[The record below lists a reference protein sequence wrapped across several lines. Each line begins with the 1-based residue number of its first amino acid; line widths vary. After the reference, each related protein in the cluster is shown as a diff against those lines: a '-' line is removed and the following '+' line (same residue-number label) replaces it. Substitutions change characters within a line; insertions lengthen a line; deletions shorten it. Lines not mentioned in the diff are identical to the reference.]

1 MTQPKK
7 SKLVKKLNCTP
18 VEISAKGSK
27 ADLCSDSVETLN
39 SDIPPKR
46 ERQGP
51 VPPPD
56 YTLEELLA
64 KVPEPTT
71 RGPEPN
77 FSGEVDTGPPVGKE
91 VW

>member
-1 MTQPKK
+1 MKK
-7 SKLVKKLNCTP
+7 PNCTP
-18 VEISAKGSK
+18 AKITTK
-27 ADLCSDSVETLN
+27 EPKLDLWSDKVETPN
-39 SDIPPKR
+39 SNIPPKK

-51 VPPPD
+51 VPPPN

-71 RGPEPN
+71 REPEPYA
-77 FSGEVDTGPPVGKE
+77 SAEVNTGPPVGKE

>member
-1 MTQPKK
+1 MKK
-7 SKLVKKLNCTP
+7 SNCVPAKNPAKVTKP
-18 VEISAKGSK
+18 GLRKDDVEI
-27 ADLCSDSVETLN
+27 VN
-39 SDIPPKR
+39 SDIPPKK

-51 VPPPD
+51 VPPPN

-71 RGPEPN
+71 REPEPN
-77 FSGEVDTGPPVGKE
+77 FSGKIDTGPPVGKE